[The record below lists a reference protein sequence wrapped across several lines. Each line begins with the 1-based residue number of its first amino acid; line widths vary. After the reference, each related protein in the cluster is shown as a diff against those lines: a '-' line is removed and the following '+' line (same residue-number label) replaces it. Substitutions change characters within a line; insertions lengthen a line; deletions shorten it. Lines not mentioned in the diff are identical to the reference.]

1 MKKKCGFKLLIA
13 LFVMAAYQSDSIAVI
28 PSVVSPIPPAGSVQ
42 DVFTYI
48 NQARS
53 KSCRCGNQTYPAVG
67 PLVYNQ
73 KLATAAQKHA
83 NWMASALKM
92 SHIEPKRDVR
102 DAGKR
107 VSQEGYSWSIVAENV
122 AAGQPT
128 AREVVD
134 AWLHSPG
141 HCQTIMNGTVTE
153 VGIGFSST
161 ASGHYHYYWSA
172 DFATAQ

>member
-1 MKKKCGFKLLIA
+1 MKKKRGFSLLIA
-13 LFVMAAYQSDSIAVI
+13 LFVVAAYQSGSVAVM
-28 PSVVSPIPPAGSVQ
+28 PSAVNPVPPAGSVQ
-42 DVFTYI
+42 EVFTYI

-53 KSCRCGNQTYPAVG
+53 KPCRCGNQMYPAVG

-83 NWMASALKM
+83 DWMASALKM
-92 SHIEPKRDVR
+92 SHTEPKRDVK

-107 VSQEGYSWSIVAENV
+107 VTQEGYSWSVVAENI

-134 AWLHSPG
+134 AWLHSTG
-141 HCQTIMNGTVTE
+141 HCQTIMNGAVKE
-153 VGIGFSST
+153 VGIGLSST
-161 ASGHYHYYWSA
+161 SSGQYHYYWAA
-172 DFATAQ
+172 DFGTQQ